1 MKPEKSE
8 WLAYVLI
15 AAGLILLIL
24 TFLIAYS
31 MLTSLGGIAT
41 SRDLAEAIGAILG
54 PIAEAAVRTMFLG
67 VMGWIGSIVTVR
79 GIQLYKESKSAA
91 RQNAEKS

>member
-41 SRDLAEAIGAILG
+41 SRALAFWTNLDINKFSF
-54 PIAEAAVRTMFLG
+54 FL
-67 VMGWIGSIVTVR
+67 
-79 GIQLYKESKSAA
+79 
-91 RQNAEKS
+91 